1 PLRIVASL
9 GCDAFNPFQH
19 KTAHAIV
26 QSTALYMSLL
36 VLPENLRFQHKNML
50 LLAVLSGDPKQHE
63 INQILARVVDL
74 LLPLEE
80 GYFYLRTAKH
90 PFGRNVSLVI
100 VPAVCDVLGAHQLV
114 GFPHHK
120 HRLFCTCCLLPRH
133 DIHNLNRASW
143 PRRDA
148 EQHRKQA
155 IAWRD
160 APTQKHHDHIYKT
173 YGVRWSELLH
183 LPGFDPIAFTTIDDF
198 HMLLLGLYETHIR
211 DIWGI
216 DEDAEGGLGQL
227 KVRKKYEKPSN
238 AREENCPSSLSA
250 EVPSCSVIG
259 RDVLEEI
266 WADMKHSTFPSW
278 MSPAPSQWGLAR
290 TGKLGGD
297 EWKVVVSI
305 HLVVTLIRLWSQEAE
320 ESRKYKMLMNF
331 VDLVKAGHILLLRG
345 TTAELRADY
354 DLYIERYL
362 REVLALYPNVNL
374 APNHH
379 YSLHMSEFLE
389 SMGP

>member
-1 PLRIVASL
+1 
-9 GCDAFNPFQH
+9 
-19 KTAHAIV
+19 
-26 QSTALYMSLL
+26 
-36 VLPENLRFQHKNML
+36 
-50 LLAVLSGDPKQHE
+50 DPKQHE

-120 HRLFCTCCLLPRH
+120 HRLFCTRCLLPRH

-148 EQHRKQA
+148 EQHIKQA

-160 APTQKHHDHIYKT
+160 APTQKHRDHIYKT
-173 YGVRWSELLH
+173 YGVRWSELLR

-216 DEDAEGGLGQL
+216 D
-227 KVRKKYEKPSN
+227 
-238 AREENCPSSLSA
+238 
-250 EVPSCSVIG
+250 
-259 RDVLEEI
+259 
-266 WADMKHSTFPSW
+266 
-278 MSPAPSQWGLAR
+278 
-290 TGKLGGD
+290 
-297 EWKVVVSI
+297 
-305 HLVVTLIRLWSQEAE
+305 
-320 ESRKYKMLMNF
+320 
-331 VDLVKAGHILLLRG
+331 
-345 TTAELRADY
+345 
-354 DLYIERYL
+354 
-362 REVLALYPNVNL
+362 
-374 APNHH
+374 
-379 YSLHMSEFLE
+379 
-389 SMGP
+389 